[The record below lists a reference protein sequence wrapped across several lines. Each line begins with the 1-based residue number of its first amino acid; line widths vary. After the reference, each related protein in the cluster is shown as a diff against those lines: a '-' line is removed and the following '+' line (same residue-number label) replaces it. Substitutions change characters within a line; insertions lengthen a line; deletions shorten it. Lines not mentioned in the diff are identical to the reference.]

1 MLQPSGPMRSQCQ
14 PLVMGLDQSGLSVKL
29 DVVAVVIYK
38 GCPEVK
44 IINLYNCFLF
54 LSLFPFLTTN
64 ISSKERKVNKRFPGK
79 CFWTLSKSQDEV
91 FYNTQ

>member
-1 MLQPSGPMRSQCQ
+1 MLQPSGPISSQSQ
-14 PLVMGLDQSGLSVKL
+14 SPVMGLDQSEPSVKL

-54 LSLFPFLTTN
+54 LSLFPFLTAN
-64 ISSKERKVNKRFPGK
+64 ISSKNK
-79 CFWTLSKSQDEV
+79 KSTSDFLLEVSGHSLVSTWDEMV
-91 FYNTQ
+91 L